1 MKTIKKIMIL
11 VYIVLFGFLVLK
23 VNIFASDDKPIYYEE
38 EILETNEVAG
48 GLSHKRVSAFSQVTD
63 PTTVEKNAID
73 AGLGGTKKLE
83 FNKYY
88 SQQLNILEIP
98 NESDVKLVPWAT
110 FDNGMWSLTKVTE
123 MAADYETSHPGWKV
137 VAAINGDFFD
147 ISAGY
152 PLRYT
157 PLGGMKVNNEQY
169 KVNTDWPLLGINNYN
184 EGSKLNGFVAGEVT
198 QSSNPYLYIYDEND
212 NIIKEFEINK
222 INSDPVNDEIALYI
236 AFFDNNHSPM
246 IQEVENAYIVSKAED
261 TVAFSDRS
269 IYGKG
274 LISSYGNSKIKNN
287 QFAIKTT
294 NNEVL
299 KYLKENIKIKVEHK
313 IFNDVL
319 QNCDSIIGYH
329 DNVLVNNEPCYE
341 NDGYGK
347 TRMPRTLLGTKE
359 DGSIVMVVCDG
370 RQPSKGFYGITNQ
383 ETSAIAKYYGMVNC
397 YQMDGG
403 GSATMVIL
411 KDGQLQV
418 VNSPS
423 DEGGARKDG
432 NCILVTMRVP
442 IIDYQVT
449 KTGNSIDFSI
459 NVIEQLDKYK
469 DLYIDL
475 NGVKKQIVNGKVI
488 FDNLNSNT
496 VYVYK
501 FYALINNEY
510 VSIAYQGVETT
521 AKQLP
526 TIEKLIIHI
535 DREGKSDRYRI
546 ECIFN
551 DPDKALSY
559 SILKIENDKY
569 WESKGNF
576 YYSLDK
582 INLLNTKNWSIEL
595 NYNLQDNNGMV
606 RVDINDCLICFESIE
621 SSLEAQLEATKN
633 VMLEIFTD

>member
-38 EILETNEVAG
+38 EIIETNEVPG
-48 GLSHKRVSAFSQVTD
+48 GLLHKRVSAFSQVTD
-63 PTTVEKNAID
+63 PTTVEKDAID

-147 ISAGY
+147 IKAGY

-157 PLGGMKVNNEQY
+157 PLGGMKVNNELY

-236 AFFDNNHSPM
+236 AFFDNNHSPI

-475 NGVKKQIVNGKVI
+475 NGVKKQITNGKVI

-633 VMLEIFTD
+633 VMFEIFTD

>member
-38 EILETNEVAG
+38 EILEANEVPG

-63 PTTVEKNAID
+63 PTTVAKDAID

-147 ISAGY
+147 ISAEY

-222 INSDPVNDEIALYI
+222 INSDPVYDEIALYI

-261 TVAFSDRS
+261 TVAFSDSS

-423 DEGGARKDG
+423 DDGGARKDG

-621 SSLEAQLEATKN
+621 SALEAQLEATKN